1 MIAVEFCYSFSRVRA
16 VPAEKDQVY
25 LEGRPAAVPA
35 SQLEVGDRLLC
46 DLARRFEL
54 FSCFEI
60 CMPKASR
67 DTKGKHLFVRISICV
82 FQFLLQNPVLPR
94 LGSLPHAQTCWNQKW
109 FGLRNAWKADTEVTT
124 TWLEAFDLWM

>member
-1 MIAVEFCYSFSRVRA
+1 VIAVEFCYSFSRVRA

-82 FQFLLQNPVLPR
+82 FSVFA
-94 LGSLPHAQTCWNQKW
+94 SKSSAS
-109 FGLRNAWKADTEVTT
+109 
-124 TWLEAFDLWM
+124 